1 MAKMSTHIMD
11 VRETGHHQPV
21 VSATLSEE
29 SFGMDGLTTRP
40 DQERRE
46 VSERFLD
53 RSDNDHANRDHRTR
67 VVGHEDFVTVDAAI
81 GSAPAQSPDGASNSR
96 PE

>member
-1 MAKMSTHIMD
+1 MSTHIMD

-53 RSDNDHANRDHRTR
+53 RSDNDHAK
-67 VVGHEDFVTVDAAI
+67 
-81 GSAPAQSPDGASNSR
+81 
-96 PE
+96 